1 MALLFHYT
9 TTSGAQAIQSSKKL
23 KKSVRQNFD
32 AVYGDGVYF
41 TSKSPW
47 HHSKVDIVINNWG
60 VDRKQAEK
68 IAQQGR
74 VNYVV
79 LVYRKMIEHTV
90 FTNGYKIYF

>member
-9 TTSGAQAIQSSKKL
+9 TSGGAHAIRSSKKL

-47 HHSKVDIVINNWG
+47 HHSKVDIVMNNWT
-60 VDRKQAEK
+60 VNRAQAEE
-68 IAQQGR
+68 AVRQGR
-74 VNYVV
+74 VDYVV
-79 LVYRKMIEHTV
+79 MLYRKMIKTM
-90 FTNGYKIYF
+90 FTLIRFILN